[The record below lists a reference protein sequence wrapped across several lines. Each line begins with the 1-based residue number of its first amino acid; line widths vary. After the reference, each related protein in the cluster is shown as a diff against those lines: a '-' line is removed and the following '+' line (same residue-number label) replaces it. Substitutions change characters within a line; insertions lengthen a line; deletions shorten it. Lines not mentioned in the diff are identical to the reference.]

1 MTNFFEKLAR
11 GVEAATKAMGSDLVA
26 ETHPFDLTHSVVFPL
41 AKLMKRRTGGEP
53 IVVIELSDGKTTMT
67 LAEFDRFVTELD
79 AFRKLIPTAG
89 NAPKIEGA

>member
-1 MTNFFEKLAR
+1 MTNFFDKLAR

-26 ETHPFDLTHSVVFPL
+26 ETHPFDLTHSVVFPV

-79 AFRKLIPTAG
+79 AFRKLIPSVATG
-89 NAPKIEGA
+89 PKIEGA

>member
-1 MTNFFEKLAR
+1 MTNFFDKLAR

-26 ETHPFDLTHSVVFPL
+26 ETHPFDLKHSVVFPV
-41 AKLMKRRTGGEP
+41 AKLMKRRTGGEA

-79 AFRKLIPTAG
+79 AFRKLIPTASA
-89 NAPKIEGA
+89 APKIEGQ

>member
-1 MTNFFEKLAR
+1 MTNFFDKLAR

-26 ETHPFDLTHSVVFPL
+26 ETHPFDLTHSVVFPV

-53 IVVIELSDGKTTMT
+53 IVVIELSDGKTTLT

-89 NAPKIEGA
+89 SAPKIEGQ

>member
-1 MTNFFEKLAR
+1 MSNFFEKLAR

-26 ETHPFDLTHSVVFPL
+26 ETHPFDLTHSVVFPV

-79 AFRKLIPTAG
+79 AFRKLIPTASA
-89 NAPKIEGA
+89 APKIEGE

>member
-1 MTNFFEKLAR
+1 MTNFFDKLAR

-26 ETHPFDLTHSVVFPL
+26 ETHPFDLTHSVVFPV

-79 AFRKLIPTAG
+79 AFRKLSPSVATG
-89 NAPKIEGA
+89 PKIEGQ

>member
-1 MTNFFEKLAR
+1 MTNFFDKLAR

-26 ETHPFDLTHSVVFPL
+26 ETHPFDLTHSVVFPV

-89 NAPKIEGA
+89 SAPKIEGE

>member
-26 ETHPFDLTHSVVFPL
+26 ETHPFDLTHSVVFPV

-89 NAPKIEGA
+89 NAPKIEGQ